1 MSAITHCARV
11 LGVAATVLT
20 LATFDLPAAQARPG
34 GGFST
39 GSRGFKTYTP
49 PPSTRTAPGTTQG
62 VQRSATPAP
71 SQAARPAAATAPA
84 AGSRFGGGFM
94 GGLLGAGLFG
104 LLLGGAF
111 FGGFGSLLGILGFV
125 AQIALLAW
133 LGSLAFAWFRNR
145 NQPVAA
151 NAQPGYQRTSL
162 NDNDLRPGAGAAP
175 MGGGAAASGPTKP
188 LPIEAADFSAFER
201 LLSVIQLSFGRE
213 DAAAL
218 RSATTPEM
226 LGYFT
231 EQLTEN
237 AAKGLHNEIADP
249 KLISGDL
256 AEAWSEP
263 SGEYATVAM
272 KYSLIDATVQRANS
286 AVVSGSRTAPQEVT
300 EVWTFVRRMG
310 GGASAWRLSA
320 IQQVG

>member
-1 MSAITHCARV
+1 MSVMTHFSRI

-20 LATFDLPAAQARPG
+20 LATFDLPAAEARPG
-34 GGFST
+34 GGFSV

-62 VQRSATPAP
+62 MQKSATPAP
-71 SQAARPAAATAPA
+71 SQAARPSVTAPA
-84 AGSRFGGGFM
+84 RAGSRFGGGFM
-94 GGLLGAGLFG
+94 GGLLGAGLIG

-133 LGSLAFAWFRNR
+133 LGSLAFAWLRNR
-145 NQPVAA
+145 NQPVPASTPYA
-151 NAQPGYQRTSL
+151 TQRASL
-162 NDNDLRPGAGAAP
+162 NDNGPGTGSVAGGP
-175 MGGGAAASGPTKP
+175 GLSGGLTEPTKP
-188 LPIEAADFSAFER
+188 LSIEAADYASFER

-231 EQLTEN
+231 EQLADN
-237 AAKGLHNEIADP
+237 AAKGLHNEIAAP

-263 SGEYATVAM
+263 SGEYASVAM
-272 KYSLIDATVQRANS
+272 KYALIDATVQRAS
-286 AVVSGSRTAPQEVT
+286 GTVVSGSRTAPQEVT
-300 EVWTFVRRMG
+300 EVWTFTRRLG

-320 IQQVG
+320 IQQVV